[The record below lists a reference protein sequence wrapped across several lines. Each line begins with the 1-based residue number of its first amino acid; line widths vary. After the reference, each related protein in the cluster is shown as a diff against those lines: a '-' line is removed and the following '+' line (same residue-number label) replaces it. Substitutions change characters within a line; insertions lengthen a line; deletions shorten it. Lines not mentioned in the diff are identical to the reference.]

1 MLEDLSSSINHPGGQ
16 SSATER
22 SGMSLS
28 YIAYTNIKHKI
39 VTLELAPGSIIDET
53 SLRSELKLGRT
64 PIREALL
71 RLSLE
76 NLVIIV
82 PRRGIFVSEI
92 SIPHVQQLFEMRLA
106 LEPLAA
112 SLAAE
117 RITGAYIQQLDT
129 ALDVKLENYPSP
141 SAAYIHA
148 DQSWHKILY
157 EAAGNKYL
165 ETSLNALYTLSLRLW
180 NYSRV
185 IIDDLHSALTL
196 HQQVVLAI
204 KNNDSDLAHNLLER
218 HVRVFQ
224 EEIQKAMLS
233 LPGKAKAG

>member
-1 MLEDLSSSINHPGGQ
+1 
-16 SSATER
+16 
-22 SGMSLS
+22 MSLS
-28 YIAYTNIKHKI
+28 QLAYTQIKHKI
-39 VTLELAPGSIIDET
+39 VTLELAPGSIVDET
-53 SLRSELKLGRT
+53 SLRSELGLGRT

-76 NLVIIV
+76 SLVIIV
-82 PRRGIFVSEI
+82 PRRGIFISEI
-92 SIPHVQQLFEMRLA
+92 SIPHVHQLFEMRLA

-117 RITGAYIQQLDT
+117 RINDAYIQRLDI
-129 ALDVKLENYPSP
+129 ALDVKLENYSSP

-148 DQSWHKILY
+148 DQSWHNILY

-165 ETSLNALYTLSLRLW
+165 ESSLNALYTLSLRLW

-185 IIDDLHSALTL
+185 IIEDLHSALAL
-196 HQQVVLAI
+196 HQEVVMAI
-204 KNNDSDLAHNLLER
+204 KNKDSALAYNLLER

-224 EEIQKAMLS
+224 EEIQNAMLS